1 MSRISAIYIT
11 LDGVT
16 KTLREWAEEKG
27 ISYTTVY
34 HRYRKG
40 VRGERLFSR
49 KVLMHEPD
57 NVTWKRIKA
66 VRDLWHGR
74 WVYVGT

>member
-40 VRGERLFSR
+40 VRGKALIKLFIPIGIR
-49 KVLMHEPD
+49 NGNK
-57 NVTWKRIKA
+57 KA
-66 VRDLWHGR
+66 ALKELWGK